1 MYVNSC
7 SGSSCFQ
14 YERYERVLTKLNLTR
29 LKTFR
34 DRSVNVR
41 MLCKFDLTRMNE
53 ALEIATS
60 LPEPTAI
67 PTSAVVKAFYGNV
80 NNTALRIQKGGN
92 KALTGASLI
101 PSPTI
106 ATTARSF
113 RRLTPSTCLH
123 LAMSLFLPTCCSQL
137 IFSAFC

>member
-1 MYVNSC
+1 MYVSSC
-7 SGSSCFQ
+7 IGSSRFQ

-67 PTSAVVKAFYGNV
+67 PTSAVVNAFYRSV
-80 NNTALRIQKGGN
+80 NNTISKIQQGMN
-92 KALTGASLI
+92 RALTGASLI

-106 ATTARSF
+106 ATIQRLF
-113 RRLTPSTCLH
+113 RGLKPKNFCHFGGSR
-123 LAMSLFLPTCCSQL
+123 FIPTCWSQAT
-137 IFSAFC
+137 FSAF

>member
-7 SGSSCFQ
+7 SESSCFQ
-14 YERYERVLTKLNLTR
+14 YERYKRVLTKLNLTR

-60 LPEPTAI
+60 LPEPTGI

-80 NNTALRIQKGGN
+80 NNTALRIQKGRN

-106 ATTARSF
+106 ATIQRLF
-113 RRLTPSTCLH
+113 RGLKPKDFCHFGGSR
-123 LAMSLFLPTCCSQL
+123 FIPTCWSQAT
-137 IFSAFC
+137 FSAF